1 MSKKASF
8 AVFIVL
14 LFSLFS
20 ADVRAG
26 DPPLWLQNAAKV
38 ATPSFETKDVPVV
51 VLYDDS
57 IVNVKADGSL
67 MRTSRFAIRVLVR
80 EGREEAVAREVYSTD
95 GEKVT
100 ELNAW
105 LLSKTGTQ
113 KSYGKKETIDHILAD
128 NDLYN
133 EARIRKI
140 DVSDIAEAGDVFG
153 YESVVEEKQ
162 IFSQR
167 HWWFQRDG
175 YPVMSSRLVL
185 TLPAGWKAEGVT
197 FNAPKIEPVVNGTSF
212 TWEMR
217 DLPPMRPEAGSPSYS
232 SLAPQVA
239 VSYFPSDPSAAP
251 IKTFSKWN
259 DVARWMAE
267 LEDPQMTVDDALAA
281 KAQDLTAN
289 AKTEFERIQAISRYV
304 QQIQYISIQVGTG
317 RGGGYR
323 PRLATEVFAKSY
335 GDCKDKANL
344 MRAML
349 SVLKIT
355 AYMVSITADDP
366 DYIKAEWA
374 SPYQFNHCIIAIK
387 VSDETKAHS
396 IVTDPKLGRLLFF
409 DPTDPYTPIGD
420 LPEDEQGS
428 LALIDHKETD
438 SLIRMPVMPAEMNK
452 LERNVNISL
461 DQNGDISG
469 TINEK
474 TSGQKAAGERARLR
488 RLSSADYKNII
499 ERWISRGATAAKTTK
514 ITPKDSHIEGLFD
527 LNVEFAAP
535 NYAQLMQ
542 NRLMVFKPAI
552 LDRLGRMPVT
562 EGKRTLPVQIDAGAY
577 SESVKIKLPAGFVV
591 DEMPE
596 ATKVETPFGTYNATY
611 ELSGDTLHFKR
622 SMKLNRTVI
631 AAEKYETVKYFFG
644 RVNAA
649 DQAPVVLIKK

>member
-1 MSKKASF
+1 MLKRISIAIFS
-8 AVFIVL
+8 VL
-14 LFSLFS
+14 LFSLFP

-26 DPPLWLQNAAKV
+26 DPPLWLQNAAKI
-38 ATPSFETKDVPVV
+38 ATPSYNVQDIPVV
-51 VLYDDS
+51 VLHHES
-57 IVNVKADGSL
+57 IINVKSDGSL
-67 MRTSRFAIRVLVR
+67 TRTSRFAMRILVR
-80 EGREEAVAREVYSTD
+80 EGREDAVAREVYSTD

-105 LLSKTGTQ
+105 LLAKTGTQ
-113 KSYGKKETIDHILAD
+113 KSYGKKETIDHILAN

-167 HWWFQRDG
+167 HWWFQDGG
-175 YPVMSSRLVL
+175 YPGISSRLVL
-185 TLPAGWKAEGVT
+185 NLPAGWKAEGVT
-197 FNAPKIEPVVNGTSF
+197 FNAPKIEPAVNGTSF

-217 DLPPMRPEAGSPSYS
+217 DLPPIRPEAGSPSYS
-232 SLAPQVA
+232 SLAPHVA
-239 VSYFPSDPSAAP
+239 VSYFPSDPSSTP

-259 DVARWMAE
+259 DVAKWMAE

-281 KAQDLTAN
+281 KAQELTAN

-349 SVLKIT
+349 SVLKIS
-355 AYMVSITADDP
+355 AYLVSITADDP
-366 DYIKAEWA
+366 DYVKAEWA
-374 SPYQFNHCIIAIK
+374 SPHQFNHCIIAIK
-387 VSDETKAHS
+387 VGDETKAHS
-396 IVTDPKLGRLLFF
+396 IVTDPKLGRLLMF

-428 LALIDHKETD
+428 FALIDHRETD
-438 SLIRMPVMPAEMNK
+438 SLIRMPVIPAEANK
-452 LERNVNISL
+452 LERNIDISL
-461 DQNGDISG
+461 DQSGGISG

-488 RLSSADYKNII
+488 RLSSADYTNLI
-499 ERWISRGATAAKTTK
+499 ERWISRGASAAKTTK

-527 LNVEFAAP
+527 LNVEFSAP
-535 NYAQLMQ
+535 KYAQIMQ

-552 LDRLGRMPVT
+552 IDRLSHVSVT
-562 EGKRTLPVQIDAGAY
+562 EGKRTLPVQIGEAAY

-591 DEMPE
+591 DEMPD
-596 ATKVETPFGTYNATY
+596 ATRVETPFGIYNATY
-611 ELSGDTLHFKR
+611 ELNGDTIHFKR
-622 SMKLNRTVI
+622 SMKLNRTVV
-631 AAEKYETVKYFFG
+631 AAKEYESVKNFFG

-649 DQAPVVLIKK
+649 EQAPVVLIKK